1 MMHSIL
7 FSLLAVAAGTLAAP
21 SMVNTRQ
28 SLVTEECLARLNG
41 QLPYYVPPN
50 FHFSGTVRRYYVAVD
65 VETWDYAPTGWDNWL
80 GVPFNESFRAQTF
93 GYIANSTT
101 IGTRYDK
108 ALYRGYTDAT
118 FETRSE
124 QPPWLGFQG
133 PIIRAEVGDMI
144 EILFVN
150 EMDEFFSSMHNMGL
164 YYTKVSEGSL
174 YYNGTSAVD
183 VGDAVPPGGLVA
195 DSSAPNH
202 GLESRLFSYHPYVS
216 MYQDQDAGSYGP
228 VIIYN
233 RGQMERVMR
242 QNREFILLYTD
253 NQEWNS
259 FLALHNVQRY
269 LPGVQV
275 ANLSYQYPNVT
286 DGRGNY
292 SIWYPQFIN
301 SPATNVTPAMAANFF
316 PTCEA
321 NSTTDTCLHPQLNGY
336 IYANNPPFEM
346 CLLDNVIWYLYDMG
360 FDTHVFHM
368 HGDNIF
374 DPVSN
379 TTSATVTLNPGQ
391 MRTVLMSAFNPG
403 WWQLICHFTTHL
415 SKGMEAN
422 YIVYGGPYGPCPLQP
437 LERPY
442 VDEAMDQHV

>member
-1 MMHSIL
+1 MHSIL
-7 FSLLAVAAGTLAAP
+7 FSFSLLAVAAGAVAAP
-21 SMVNTRQ
+21 STANDRQ
-28 SLVTEECLARLNG
+28 PLVSEECLARLNG

-50 FHFSGTVRRYYVAVD
+50 FHFSGTVRRYYVAAEV
-65 VETWDYAPTGWDNWL
+65 VTWDYAPTGWDNWL
-80 GVPFNESFRAQTF
+80 GVPFNESFRAQTY
-93 GYIANSTT
+93 GYIASNTS

-108 ALYRGYTDAT
+108 ALYRGYTDET
-118 FETRSE
+118 FETESD
-124 QPPWLGFQG
+124 QPDWLGFQG
-133 PIIRAEVGDMI
+133 PIIRGEVGDMI
-144 EILFVN
+144 EVLFVN
-150 EMDEFFSSMHNMGL
+150 KMEEFFSSMHSMGL
-164 YYTKVSEGSL
+164 YYTKSSEGSV
-174 YYNGTSAVD
+174 YYNGTSRVE
-183 VGDAVPPGGLVA
+183 VGDAVPPGGCFVYKWLVA
-195 DSSAPNH
+195 DNSAPNH
-202 GLESRLFSYHPYVS
+202 GLQSRIWTYHPYVS

-242 QNREFILLYTD
+242 QNREFVLLYTD

-259 FLALHNVQRY
+259 FLALQNVRRY
-269 LPGVQV
+269 LPGMASQV

-286 DGRGNY
+286 DGRGNF

-301 SPATNVTPAMAANFF
+301 TPKTNVTSEMAPNFF
-316 PTCEA
+316 P
-321 NSTTDTCLHPQLNGY
+321 LNGY
-336 IYANNPPFEM
+336 IYANSPPFEM
-346 CLLDNVIWYLYDMG
+346 CLNDNVIWYLYDMG

-391 MRTVLMSAFNPG
+391 MRTVLMTAFNPG

-422 YIVYGGPYGPCPLQP
+422 YIVYGGPYGECPLEP
-437 LERPY
+437 LERP
-442 VDEAMDQHV
+442 

>member
-7 FSLLAVAAGTLAAP
+7 FPLLAVAAGTLAAP
-21 SMVNTRQ
+21 STLNTRH

-41 QLPYYVPPN
+41 ELPYYVPAN
-50 FHFSGTVRRYYVAVD
+50 FHFSGTVRRYYVAVG

-80 GVPFNESFRAQTF
+80 GVPFNESFRAQTW

-124 QPPWLGFQG
+124 QPDWLGFQG
-133 PIIRAEVGDMI
+133 PIIRGEVGDMI
-144 EILFVN
+144 EVILFVN
-150 EMDEFFSSMHNMGL
+150 EMDHFFSSMHSMGL
-164 YYTKVSEGSL
+164 YYTKESEGSV
-174 YYNGTSAVD
+174 YYNGTNRVSA
-183 VGDAVPPGGLVA
+183 GDAVPPGGCFVYKWLVA
-195 DSSAPNH
+195 DNSAPNH

-216 MYQDQDAGSYGP
+216 TYQDQDAGSYGP

-259 FLALHNVQRY
+259 FLALQNVQKY

-301 SPATNVTPAMAANFF
+301 QPATNVTPAMAANFF
-316 PTCEA
+316 P
-321 NSTTDTCLHPQLNGY
+321 LNGY

-346 CLLDNVIWYLYDMG
+346 CVLDNVIWYLYDMG
-360 FDTHVFHM
+360 FDMHVFHM
-368 HGDNIF
+368 HGENIL

-379 TTSATVTLNPGQ
+379 ATSSTVTLAPGQ
-391 MRTVLMSAFNPG
+391 MTTVTLTAFNPG
-403 WWQLICHFTTHL
+403 WWQLICHFNTHQNM
-415 SKGMEAN
+415 GMEAN
-422 YIVYGGPYGPCPLQP
+422 YIVYGGPYGPCPLEP
-437 LERPY
+437 LERADDY
-442 VDEAMDQHV
+442 EDEAKDQHV

>member
-1 MMHSIL
+1 MMYSIL
-7 FSLLAVAAGTLAAP
+7 FPLLAVAAGTLAAP
-21 SMVNTRQ
+21 STLNTRH

-41 QLPYYVPPN
+41 ELPYYVPAN
-50 FHFSGTVRRYYVAVD
+50 FHFSGTVRRYYVAVG

-80 GVPFNESFRAQTF
+80 GVPFNESFRAQTW

-124 QPPWLGFQG
+124 QPDWLGFQG
-133 PIIRAEVGDMI
+133 PILRAEVGDMI

-150 EMDEFFSSMHNMGL
+150 EMDHFFSSMHSMGL
-164 YYTKVSEGSL
+164 YYTKESEGSV
-174 YYNGTSAVD
+174 YYNGTNRVSA
-183 VGDAVPPGGLVA
+183 GDAVPPGGCFVYKWLVA
-195 DSSAPNH
+195 DNSAPNH

-216 MYQDQDAGSYGP
+216 TYQDQDAGSYGP

-259 FLALHNVQRY
+259 FLALQNVQKY

-301 SPATNVTPAMAANFF
+301 QPATNVTPAMAANFF
-316 PTCEA
+316 P
-321 NSTTDTCLHPQLNGY
+321 LNGY

-346 CLLDNVIWYLYDMG
+346 CVLDNVIWYLYDMG
-360 FDTHVFHM
+360 FDMHVFHM
-368 HGDNIF
+368 HGENIL

-379 TTSATVTLNPGQ
+379 ATSSTVTLAPGQ
-391 MRTVLMSAFNPG
+391 MTTVTLTAFNPG
-403 WWQLICHFTTHL
+403 WWQLICHFNTHQNM
-415 SKGMEAN
+415 GMEAN
-422 YIVYGGPYGPCPLQP
+422 YIVYGGPYGPCPLEP
-437 LERPY
+437 LERADDY
-442 VDEAMDQHV
+442 EDEAKDQHV